1 MASSDLDIEQLAAYL
16 HLTPQQVTKL
26 ADRGQL
32 PGRKISGQWRFSE
45 AEVHVWLE
53 QRIGTSG
60 DADELAQVQRVVD
73 RWSDGHSDHIRLAEL
88 LQTSAIEIP
97 LQARTKGS
105 VIRRIVGLAEQT
117 GLLWDAPR
125 MIEVVQAREE
135 LHPTALDSGVA
146 LLHPRRPQSSI
157 LAEPLLALGV
167 TSQPLPFGNQNGLM
181 TDVYFLICSTDDRVH
196 LQVLAKLS
204 RLITGTKF
212 LSELRL
218 VVNAAEAHA
227 LLAQFEDELDNAGEE
242 ALPGKANR

>member
-26 ADRGQL
+26 AEREQL

-53 QRIGTSG
+53 QRIGASG
-60 DADELAQVQRVVD
+60 DADDLAQVQRVVD
-73 RWSDGHSDHIRLAEL
+73 RWSDGHSDFIRLGEL
-88 LQTSAIEIP
+88 LQPSAIEIP
-97 LQARTKGS
+97 LQARTNGS

-117 GLLWDAPR
+117 GMLWDAPR
-125 MIEVVQAREE
+125 MVEAVQAREE
-135 LHPTALDSGVA
+135 LHPTALDNGVA

-157 LAEPLLALGV
+157 LAEPLLALGI

-181 TDVYFLICSTDDRVH
+181 TDVFFLICSTDDKVH

-204 RLITGTKF
+204 RLLSNTKF
-212 LSELRL
+212 LVELRQASSPL
-218 VVNAAEAHA
+218 EAHS
-227 LLAQFEDELDNAGEE
+227 LLTQFEEELDSSGEE